1 MEEASFRFP
10 HIPEQILKRLDN
22 ASLTKCRLVSHSWQ
36 YMIDSQK
43 EFCIQK
49 FQKQTN
55 CSFDLAKNIV
65 KRMNTKKL
73 ISLGQEIHQDYNDKN
88 PMHSA
93 AKNGHA
99 LGKSN
104 F

>member
-10 HIPEQILKRLDN
+10 HIPEQILKKLNN

-55 CSFDLAKNIV
+55 CSHKLVKNIV
-65 KRMNTKKL
+65 KRTNTNNL

-99 LGKSN
+99 IGESI